1 MDTPVVDFV
10 EKYRNEQFVRLHM
23 PGHKGSENP
32 FDITEIKGADVLY
45 NEDGILGRSQYNAS
59 VIYGTAK
66 TVYSVEGSSLGI
78 RGILSLIKMFSE
90 KTGRRPVVAAG
101 RNAHKVFMTCSAIL
115 NIEIRWI
122 YPDAN
127 EGLVSAVIT
136 PEKLR
141 CFLEECEELP
151 VAVYITSPDYTGN
164 VADIKGLSEVC
175 REFGVLLAVDNAHGA
190 YLRFLKEDMHPITL
204 GADMCCDSAHKTLP
218 VLTGGAYLHISHEA
232 PPYIAANAEKAMA
245 LFASTSPS
253 YVVLASLDRV
263 NRALVEG
270 YADKIKTTADRISAL
285 KEGLQEKGYTLSGN
299 EPLKITLNTKEYG
312 YEGTEFSEI
321 LRENKLECEFAD
333 PDFAVMMITPENGE
347 EELLQLE
354 KVLLSIPAK
363 EKIVGEMPE
372 ISPCEQVIGVSEALF
387 KASEKV
393 SVNEACGRILAS
405 PSVSCPPAI
414 PIAICGEKLNENA
427 VNLFRY
433 YGISEID
440 VITE

>member
-10 EKYRNEQFVRLHM
+10 EKYRNEQLVRLHV
-23 PGHKGSENP
+23 PGHKGNENP

-45 NEDGILGRSQYNAS
+45 HEDGILGRSQYNAS
-59 VIYGTAK
+59 VIFGTAK
-66 TVYSVEGSSLGI
+66 TVYSAEGSSLGI
-78 RGILSLIKMFSE
+78 RGMLSLIKMFSE
-90 KTGRRPVVAAG
+90 RTGRHPVIAAG
-101 RNAHKVFMTCSAIL
+101 RNAHKVFMSCSAL
-115 NIEIRWI
+115 LDIEIRWI
-122 YPDAN
+122 YPDN
-127 EGLVSAVIT
+127 KESIVSAVIT

-141 CFLEECEELP
+141 SFLEECKEKP
-151 VAVYITSPDYTGN
+151 VAVYITSPDYIGN

-190 YLRFLKEDMHPITL
+190 YLRFLTEDMHPITL

-232 PPYIAANAEKAMA
+232 PPYLASNAGRAMS

-253 YVVLASLDRV
+253 YLILAALDKV
-263 NRALVEG
+263 NGTLVEG
-270 YADKIKTTADRISAL
+270 YADKIKATAERIADI
-285 KEGLQEKGYTLSGN
+285 KERLLDKGYALSGN
-299 EPLKITLNTKEYG
+299 EPLKITLRTKEYG

-321 LRENKLECEFAD
+321 LRKNKLECEFSD
-333 PDFAVMMITPENGE
+333 PDFVVMMITPENGE

-354 KVLLSIPAK
+354 KVLLAIPK
-363 EKIVGEMPE
+363 REKIEGRMPE
-372 ISPCEQVIGVSEALF
+372 ISPCEQVMGVCEALF

-393 SVNEACGRILAS
+393 NVNEACGRILAS

-414 PIAICGEKLNENA
+414 PIAICGERLNENA